1 MAQSRSKFVIQPFK
15 HNNQMDEDYANRT
28 WQTLHDAIHLIHRQ
42 NAGGLSFEE
51 LYRNAYNMVLHKF
64 GDKLYAGL
72 TETITT
78 HLQAVAAQVQAA
90 NDEAF
95 LPELKDKW
103 DKHKLSSIMIRDI
116 LMYMDRTYVT
126 AQKKTPVYERG
137 LQIFRD
143 EVCRNPRIKDRLLH
157 MLLDLIQRERQGE
170 MIERGLL
177 KTITSMLV
185 ELGRDVYVR
194 DFEGPFLQASS
205 TFYQAESQEYIS
217 QNSAADYMKKAEQR
231 LQEEVD
237 RVAHYLDPSS
247 EAKTRQVAEQELI
260 ARHMKTIAEMEHSG
274 IIAMIEDSKLADLAR
289 AYELFKRV
297 TTPTPGLN
305 VIRDIMAG
313 HVRARG
319 TQVVQDEELGR
330 DPVQYVQRLLELRD
344 KYEMVISQAFSGD
357 KLFYN
362 ALNQSFEYFIN
373 LNKHSP
379 EYISLFVDEQLRKGM
394 KGTSEEDVE
403 ATLEKVVMLFRYLQ
417 EKDFFEKY
425 YKQHLA
431 KRLLGGRSVSE
442 DAERSMIIKLK
453 HECGHQ
459 YTSKLEGMFHDIKLS
474 AEGQEAFRAR
484 NSNSSKIGGIEL
496 SVHVLTTGFWPN
508 SGQGQAGANSCVL
521 PPQITKCCEV
531 FKEHYLKQHSGRR
544 LTWQTNMGHADIKAV
559 FGGAGAAIRK
569 YEINVSTQMMCILL
583 QFNEADTR
591 TYADLVQATEI
602 PGPDLKRSLQS
613 LACAKF
619 KILNKEPKGRD
630 VFEGDSFS
638 FNADFTA
645 KQLRFKVGTVTATKE
660 TEGEKLE
667 TRQKVDED
675 RKPQIDAALVRVM
688 KSRKEMDHNALIA
701 EVTSQLSAR
710 FLPSPNVI
718 KKRIESLIEREFLE
732 RDKDNWRKYKY
743 VA

>member
-1 MAQSRSKFVIQPFK
+1 MAQPRGKFVIQPFK
-15 HNNQMDEDYANRT
+15 HNQAMDEDYANRT
-28 WQTLHDAIHLIHRQ
+28 WQTLHDAIHEIHRQ
-42 NAGGLSFEE
+42 NASGLSFEE

-64 GDKLYAGL
+64 GDKLYNGL
-72 TETITT
+72 TETITK
-78 HLQAVAAQVQAA
+78 HLQGVATKVIAA
-90 NDEAF
+90 NDDAF
-95 LPELKDKW
+95 LSELKDKW

-116 LMYMDRTYVT
+116 LMYMDRTYVSQ
-126 AQKKTPVYERG
+126 QKKIPVYDRG

-143 EVCRNPRIKDRLLH
+143 EVCRNARIKDRLLQ
-157 MLLDLIQRERQGE
+157 MLLDMIQRERHGE

-177 KTITSMLV
+177 RTITSMLV
-185 ELGRDVYVR
+185 ELGRDVYTR
-194 DFEGPFLQASS
+194 DFEAPFLQASS

-217 QNSAADYMKKAEQR
+217 QNSAADYMKKAAQR

-237 RVAHYLDPSS
+237 RVGHYLDAGS
-247 EAKTRQVAEQELI
+247 EAKIKEVAERELI

-274 IIAMIEDSKLADLAR
+274 IIAMIEDGKLSDLER

-297 TTPTPGLN
+297 TAPTPGLH
-305 VIRDIMAG
+305 VIRHIMSAY
-313 HVRARG
+313 VKARG
-319 TQVVQDEELGR
+319 TQLVQDEELGR
-330 DPVQYVQRLLELRD
+330 DPVQYVQRLLALRD
-344 KYEMVISQAFSGD
+344 KYEAVISQAFSGD

-362 ALNQSFEYFIN
+362 ALNQSFEHFIN

-394 KGTSEEDVE
+394 KGTSEEEVE
-403 ATLEKVVMLFRYLQ
+403 TTLDKVVMLFRYLQ
-417 EKDFFEKY
+417 EKDVFEKY

-431 KRLLGGRSVSE
+431 KRLLGGRSVSD
-442 DAERSMIIKLK
+442 DAERSMIAKLK
-453 HECGHQ
+453 TECGYQ

-474 AEGQEAFRAR
+474 ADTQDNFRAALG
-484 NSNSSKIGGIEL
+484 SSSKIDGIEL
-496 SVHVLTTGFWPN
+496 SVHVLTTGFWPT
-508 SGQGQAGANSCVL
+508 QLGAKCVL

-544 LTWQTNMGHADIKAV
+544 LTWQTNMGSADLKAV
-559 FGGAGAAIRK
+559 FGSRK
-569 YEINVSTQMMCILL
+569 YEINVSTYLMCILL
-583 QFNEADTR
+583 QFNEAETR
-591 TYADLVQATEI
+591 TYADLAQATEI

-630 VFEGDSFS
+630 VDEADSFS
-638 FNADFTA
+638 FNSEFTA
-645 KQLRFKVGTVTATKE
+645 KQIRFKVGTVTAAKE
-660 TEGEKLE
+660 TENEKQE

-675 RKPQIDAALVRVM
+675 RKPQIDAAIVRVM
-688 KSRKEMDHNALIA
+688 KSRKEMDHNVLIA
-701 EVTSQLSAR
+701 EVTSQLTSR

-743 VA
+743 LA